1 MNLLSESSQQPTQPD
16 FRYNRITTHAN
27 QNSGSDKECV
37 DATLAQNQA
46 KAFTYQ
52 LQIEAGLATWVR
64 NGLLSIRIAFLAY
77 ETDSTTGLAMM
88 FTGGLLILWSVVSYL
103 FNIQLL
109 HKLLPATL
117 KKNAKSNARK
127 GPLPRGCVDPQ
138 WALAGAWPLFALVFG
153 IIIMIVAGILSQREG
168 DAIVAGMHSQR
179 EPVFSSAERHR

>member
-1 MNLLSESSQQPTQPD
+1 MNLLSDSSQQTQPE
-16 FRYNRITTHAN
+16 FRHNRITTHAN
-27 QNSGSDKECV
+27 QNSCSDKECV

-77 ETDSTTGLAMM
+77 ETDTTAGLAMM

-127 GPLPRGCVDPQ
+127 RAAGWWFFDPQ
-138 WALAGAWPLFALVFG
+138 WAFAGAWALFALVFG
-153 IIIMIVAGILSQREG
+153 VIIMIVARILSQREG
-168 DAIVAGMHSQR
+168 DAIVAGIHSQL
-179 EPVFSSAERHR
+179 EPVFPLA